1 MRKLF
6 VLLMLLGA
14 TSMSFGETCNW
25 KSTAGG
31 SSDFTLASNWSKAY
45 TTSSDSMRVGGPTAT
60 YPYSANLAKLAT
72 AWGAAD
78 STVNDALA
86 IGGYL
91 YEGNFELAC
100 GSSTAYFRSVIVGDT
115 KVSATEGDS
124 TMTITSGTIRSNTDV
139 TGAPDTGYMTV
150 GRNNTTG
157 ITDPARAGVGYLYIN
172 SGTVAM
178 DRITVGEHRKNTDGT
193 YETYAGTGHIVLQN
207 DGVINLPCARAFTDG
222 SVVGLKINNGDFT
235 WVDNG
240 ASTVRTGSLSL
251 GGPTTADVASL
262 IFQSTDNV
270 IGQDGKGIIVF
281 QSATGA
287 ADGKAT
293 FSASAT
299 IDVTGLQ
306 DTTSWVTL
314 ITAKNGFTFAD
325 DSILSDASVAEHW
338 VSRTLDVTDG
348 VAFQVCIPEPAT
360 ITLLAAG
367 LGLFI
372 RRRK

>member
-1 MRKLF
+1 MLLLFFSEEVMRKLF

-14 TSMSFGETCNW
+14 TSMSFGANIYW
-25 KSTAGG
+25 KSNSSG
-31 SSDFTLASNWSKAY
+31 SDDFTLVSNWSATY
-45 TTSSDSMRVGGPTAT
+45 TSASDSMRVGGPVAT
-60 YPYSANLAKLAT
+60 YPYGANLAKLTT

-78 STVNDALA
+78 STANDALYV
-86 IGGYL
+86 GGYL

-100 GSSTAYFRSVIVGDT
+100 GTNTAYFRSVIVGDT

-124 TMTITSGTIRSNTDV
+124 TMTITSGTITRGPVGS
-139 TGAPDTGYMTV
+139 DTGYMTV

-157 ITDPARAGVGYLYIN
+157 ITDPARAGVGYLNIN
-172 SGTVAM
+172 GGTVAM
-178 DRITVGEHRKNTDGT
+178 DRITVGELRAG
-193 YETYAGTGHIVLQN
+193 ETYAGTGHIVLQN
-207 DGVINLPCARAFTDG
+207 NGVIDLLCEKVFDPV
-222 SVVGLKINNGDFT
+222 SYIGLKINNGDFT

-251 GGPTTADVASL
+251 GKDGGVASL
-262 IFQSTDNV
+262 IFQSSDNV

-281 QSATGA
+281 DNDLGADGMAIFSAT
-287 ADGKAT
+287 
-293 FSASAT
+293 AT
-299 IDVTGLQ
+299 IDVTGLA
-306 DTTSWVTL
+306 DSTSWVTL

-325 DSILSDASVAEHW
+325 TTILSDASVAEGW
-338 VSRTLDVTDG
+338 VYRTINVADG
-348 VAFQVCIPEPAT
+348 VALQVAIPEPAT